1 MESGGSES
9 ENTMTHFV
17 FQTQSLSSSS
27 DTRGK
32 HRLHA
37 ELKKLEQ
44 EKKFLEEELEKLER
58 MDKSSAS
65 CKETLTSVQ
74 TRPDPLLSSTVAPL
88 NPLWDRWFEGP
99 RDSQGCRC
107 CIL

>member
-1 MESGGSES
+1 MESGGTES

-44 EKKFLEEELEKLER
+44 EKKYLEVG
-58 MDKSSAS
+58 AS
-65 CKETLTSVQ
+65 C
-74 TRPDPLLSSTVAPL
+74 SSSPCFGV
-88 NPLWDRWFEGP
+88 
-99 RDSQGCRC
+99 
-107 CIL
+107 